1 MRQTIKGKP
10 PSFTSFASSVA
21 DSKQTLTRGLLVI
34 SPQDRAKHY
43 LCNLRCRIAFS
54 ASSSTIISSLT
65 YNQES
70 KRKTSINAPITCP
83 FWNTV
88 NAQSTR
94 KDRNPLSKEKVN
106 CHVAQT
112 HTHTAETR
120 QAGLSKAWPA
130 THPHSMALRP
140 CQHQPQGLLEM
151 QVLDSRLYPLVSK
164 ASDSLAGKQ
173 RVYRVIETA
182 QL

>member
-54 ASSSTIISSLT
+54 GSSSTIISSLT

-70 KRKTSINAPITCP
+70 KRKTSINAPITYHSEIP
-83 FWNTV
+83 WMHRVQERIETLWAKRRSTV
-88 NAQSTR
+88 MLLRLIHILQRQDKLASAR
-94 KDRNPLSKEKVN
+94 PGLLP
-106 CHVAQT
+106 T
-112 HTHTAETR
+112 HTPWLW
-120 QAGLSKAWPA
+120 GP
-130 THPHSMALRP
+130 
-140 CQHQPQGLLEM
+140 
-151 QVLDSRLYPLVSK
+151 VSTSPK
-164 ASDSLAGKQ
+164 DYWRCKS
-173 RVYRVIETA
+173 
-182 QL
+182 